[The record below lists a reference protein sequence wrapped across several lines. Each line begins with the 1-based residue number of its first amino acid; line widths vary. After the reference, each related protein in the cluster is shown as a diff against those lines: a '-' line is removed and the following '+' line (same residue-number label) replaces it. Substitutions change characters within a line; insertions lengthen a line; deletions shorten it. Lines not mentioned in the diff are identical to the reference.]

1 MKVEKT
7 VRAAVGFGKYLT
19 KNLDWKIHHKFT
31 AGRLF
36 NLSFFI
42 GNESAMKWTLKLA
55 GKPLGE
61 MKLTDPPL
69 LWKAEGKRL
78 LYVWDPFFFFGW
90 GATIMQIYGSTKQSV
105 HLRTALQHRFLCL
118 LALSM
123 LGKFFWDL
131 PDQVRRT
138 LSDALGAKMLQM
150 HLNQKLKIERLICF
164 LLTER
169 AEI

>member
-1 MKVEKT
+1 
-7 VRAAVGFGKYLT
+7 
-19 KNLDWKIHHKFT
+19 
-31 AGRLF
+31 
-36 NLSFFI
+36 
-42 GNESAMKWTLKLA
+42 
-55 GKPLGE
+55 
-61 MKLTDPPL
+61 
-69 LWKAEGKRL
+69 
-78 LYVWDPFFFFGW
+78 
-90 GATIMQIYGSTKQSV
+90 MQIYGSTKQSV